1 MGYHISARTQ
11 KYLPIAFT
19 FQATKVCDGIHGHR
33 GMACRG
39 ARSVGLCVNVG
50 RTVPTAESDSPAR
63 KPALRSV
70 PICLGVAGALRA
82 RGGGGAWHNHATI
95 RA

>member
-50 RTVPTAESDSPAR
+50 RTVPTAESDSPKASVTLGAY
-63 KPALRSV
+63 PLR
-70 PICLGVAGALRA
+70 
-82 RGGGGAWHNHATI
+82 RGGGAAFCTQNIYPDT
-95 RA
+95 